1 MGNLKSGKVLAKRPH
16 IWKVLNGMAKRYA
29 PQVTLSN
36 DLEHKSKGQ
45 GNPLLNKYDLA

>member
-1 MGNLKSGKVLAKRPH
+1 VGNPKSGKVFAKRPS

-36 DLEHKSKGQ
+36 DLHKSKGQ